1 MALERGT
8 NLGRYEI
15 RTLVGEG
22 GMGEVYRA
30 WDTELERVVALKV
43 LPPAIAAD
51 GDRLSR
57 FLQEARAASKI
68 GGAHAAHIYEIKEHE
83 GLHFIAMEYVEG
95 QSLDKYIAGKPLDV
109 AEVTRIGIEIGEALE
124 EAHARG
130 VTHRDIKPAN
140 VLITPRGTVKVL
152 DFGLAKINRP
162 EEQRDG
168 DGGGGASQ
176 VKTDPGMVMG
186 TASYMSPEQALAERD
201 VDHRTDIF
209 SLGVVLYEMATGRVP
224 FAGETTGRTLDNI
237 IHVQP
242 EAMARFNYAVPPELD
257 VIVRKALRKNRD
269 ERYQNVRDLL
279 NDLRSLKS
287 DLDFIERERSV
298 APELRRSGMLG
309 AAHSSSGPHAAPSE
323 QPTVIFSRAQYGGG
337 PATSARTAAGAHR
350 TTRFAEG
357 ASAPPRARANALA
370 FAGVTLAVLLAG
382 AGGFAAYHYARRG
395 SLTPPGPAAA
405 QQGMKITRLT
415 NTGKASSA
423 VISPDGQFVVHVV
436 SDGGSQ
442 SLWLRQTSAA
452 SDREIVAPAEV
463 EYLGVTFANDG
474 DFVYYVTS
482 AKNTQFG
489 VLYKVPIIGGR
500 EPQEMLRDIDSA
512 VAFSPDAQHFAFV
525 RNFPNSNESA
535 LVVARTDGGGE
546 RRLAVFTPPH
556 FIWGPPAWSPDGQQ
570 IACAVSAE
578 AGGLQF
584 DLVAVAVA
592 DGARRTL
599 PGSRWSD
606 VRRMS
611 WLADGSS
618 LILSATEQANS
629 PFQIYQVAAA
639 DGAVRRVTNDL
650 NRYVGVSLT
659 GDSKSLVT
667 VQVDRRANIWI
678 APGAGESRRARQV
691 TQGVAVEGIGGI
703 AWTPDGR
710 VVYSS
715 QASGNW
721 DIWTMDADGSNQRQ
735 LTRDSDQNL
744 FPSISPDGRMVVF
757 ESYRGGRSHVWRM
770 SLDGSDQ
777 RRLTDG
783 TGEFTPQFSADG
795 RWIVYQSL
803 AGVNWNLLRVPAGGG
818 EPQLMAENILT
829 APSLSPDGKHFAY
842 PYWDE
847 AAQTTKTAV
856 VPFEGGPPVKTF
868 ADLPLKLVWT
878 TDSRALAYVDTR
890 GGVSNIWTQPLA
902 GGPPRQLTDFDK
914 DELFA
919 FAWSSDGK
927 QLALARGFVTR
938 DVVLVKDFR

>member
-8 NLGRYEI
+8 SLGRYEI

-30 WDTELERVVALKV
+30 WDKELERVVALKV

-140 VLITPRGTVKVL
+140 ILITPRGNVKVL

-162 EEQRDG
+162 EEQRE
-168 DGGGGASQ
+168 GGGGASG

-186 TASYMSPEQALAERD
+186 TVSYMSPEQALAERD

-224 FAGETTGRTLDNI
+224 FAGETTGRTIDNI

-257 VIVRKALRKNRD
+257 VIVRKSLRKNRD

-279 NDLRSLKS
+279 NDLRSLKG

-309 AAHSSSGPHAAPSE
+309 AASSSSGPHAAPSE
-323 QPTVIFSRAQYGGG
+323 QPTVIFSRDQYTAG
-337 PATSARTAAGAHR
+337 PPTSARTVAGAHR
-350 TTRFAEG
+350 TTRYTEQTTT
-357 ASAPPRARANALA
+357 PPRRRASALA
-370 FAGVTLAVLLAG
+370 FAGVTLAVLLVG
-382 AGGFAAYHYARRG
+382 AGGFAAYRYASREA
-395 SLTPPGPAAA
+395 PAPAAAATAA

-452 SDREIVAPAEV
+452 GDREIVAPAEV

-482 AKNTQFG
+482 EKNTQFG
-489 VLYKVPIIGGR
+489 VLYKVPTIGGR

-512 VAFSPDAQHFAFV
+512 VAFSPDSQHFAFV

-535 LVVARTDGGGE
+535 LLIARADGGGE
-546 RRLAVFTPPH
+546 RQLAVFKPPH
-556 FIWGPPAWSPDGQQ
+556 FIWGPPAWSPDGQR

-584 DLVAVAVA
+584 DLVTVAVA

-611 WLADGSS
+611 WLADGTG

-659 GDSKSLVT
+659 ADSKSLVT
-667 VQVDRRANIWI
+667 VQVDRRANIWV

-691 TQGVAVEGIGGI
+691 TQGVAVEGIGGL
-703 AWTPDGR
+703 AWTPAGQ

-721 DIWTMDADGSNQRQ
+721 DIWTMDADGGNQRQ

-744 FPSISPDGRMVVF
+744 FPSVSPDGQTIVF

-770 SLDGSDQ
+770 NLDGSDQ

-795 RWIVYQSL
+795 RWIVYQAL
-803 AGVNWNLLRVPAGGG
+803 AGVNWNLLRIPAGGG
-818 EPQLMAENILT
+818 APQLMAENILT

-847 AAQTTKTAV
+847 QGQTTKTAV
-856 VPFEGGPPVKTF
+856 VPFEGGPAVKTF
-868 ADLPLKLVWT
+868 DNLPLKLIWT

-890 GGVSNIWTQPLA
+890 GNVSNIWTQPLA
-902 GGPPRQLTDFDK
+902 GGEPRQLTDFDK

-919 FAWSSDGK
+919 FAWSPDGK

>member
-1 MALERGT
+1 
-8 NLGRYEI
+8 
-15 RTLVGEG
+15 
-22 GMGEVYRA
+22 MGEVYRA
-30 WDTELERVVALKV
+30 WDTELERVIALKV

-68 GGAHAAHIYEIKEHE
+68 GGAHAAHIYEIKEHD

-95 QSLDKYIAGKPLDV
+95 QSLDKYIGGKPLDV
-109 AEVTRIGIEIGEALE
+109 AEVTRVGIQIAEALE
-124 EAHARG
+124 EAHGRG

-140 VLITPRGTVKVL
+140 IIITPRGQVKVL

-162 EEQRDG
+162 EEQAG
-168 DGGGGASQ
+168 EGAASAQ

-257 VIVRKALRKNRD
+257 IIVRKALRKNRD

-279 NDLRSLKS
+279 NDLRSLKG
-287 DLDFIERERSV
+287 DLDFIERERSI
-298 APELRRSGMLG
+298 APELRRSGVWG
-309 AAHSSSGPHAAPSE
+309 AGSSSGPHAAPSE
-323 QPTVIFSRAQYGGG
+323 QPTVIFSREQYALG
-337 PATSARTAAGAHR
+337 PPTSARTVAGAHR
-350 TTRFAEG
+350 TTQFADG
-357 ASAPPRARANALA
+357 ATAPPRRRATGALA
-370 FAGVTLAVLLAG
+370 FVGVTLAVLLVAG
-382 AGGFAAYHYARRG
+382 LGFAAYQFTRPA
-395 SLTPPGPAAA
+395 PGAPASDTAAA
-405 QQGMKITRLT
+405 QGMKITRLT

-436 SDGGSQ
+436 SDGSSQ

-452 SDREIVAPAEV
+452 SDREIVPPAEV

-482 AKNTQFG
+482 EKNTQFG
-489 VLYKVPIIGGR
+489 VLYKVPTIGGR

-512 VAFSPDAQHFAFV
+512 VGFSPDAQHFAFV

-556 FIWGPPAWSPDGQQ
+556 FIWGPPAWSPDGGQ

-584 DLVAVAVA
+584 DLVTVAVA

-611 WLADGSS
+611 WLSDGSG

-667 VQVDRRANIWI
+667 VQVDRRANIWV

-691 TQGVAVEGIGGI
+691 TQGVAVEGIGGL
-703 AWTPDGR
+703 AWTPEGR

-721 DIWTMDADGSNQRQ
+721 DIWTMDADGQNQRQ

-744 FPSISPDGRMVVF
+744 FPSVSPDGRAVVF

-770 SLDGSDQ
+770 NLDGSDQ

-795 RWIVYQSL
+795 RWIVYQAL
-803 AGVNWNLLRVPAGGG
+803 AGVNWNLLRIPADGGT
-818 EPQLMAENILT
+818 PALMAENILT

-847 AAQTTKTAV
+847 GGQTTKTVV

-868 ADLPLKLVWT
+868 DNLPLKLVWT

-890 GGVSNIWTQPLA
+890 GGISNIWTQPLA
-902 GGPPRQLTDFDK
+902 GGEPRQLTDFDK

-919 FAWSSDGK
+919 FAWSPDGR